1 MRLTISRAA
10 LVSWAGPDIK
20 PGTGPDH
27 GHSRKALQDYSGKH
41 LSPQPIG
48 RRAGMALNAAE
59 VSYDER
65 GATIKNHDSLTA
77 L

>member
-1 MRLTISRAA
+1 M
-10 LVSWAGPDIK
+10 LVSWAGRYIK

-27 GHSRKALQDYSGKH
+27 GHSREVLQDYSGKH

-48 RRAGMALNAAE
+48 RCAGMALNAGE

-65 GATIKNHDSLTA
+65 GATTKNHDCLTA
-77 L
+77 LLIGA

>member
-1 MRLTISRAA
+1 
-10 LVSWAGPDIK
+10 VSWAGPDIK

-27 GHSRKALQDYSGKH
+27 GHSREALQDYSGEH

-59 VSYDER
+59 VSYDEC
-65 GATIKNHDSLTA
+65 GATIKNHDSFSA
-77 L
+77 LLFGA